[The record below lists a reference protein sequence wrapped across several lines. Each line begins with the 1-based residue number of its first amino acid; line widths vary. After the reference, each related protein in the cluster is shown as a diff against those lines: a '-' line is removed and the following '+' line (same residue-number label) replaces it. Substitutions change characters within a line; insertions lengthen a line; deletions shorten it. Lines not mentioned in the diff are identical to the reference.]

1 MAIHPHILIVEDD
14 DIDAEALIRAF
25 KAHKVSN
32 PITRVADGVEALA
45 VLRGGKDKPPLSQ
58 PHLILLDLNLPR
70 MNGLEF
76 LSAVRQD
83 EKLKQS
89 IVFVLTTS
97 NFEGDKT
104 SAYTHNVAGYVLKD
118 TDDHGFSDVIKL
130 LDQYQSLVEY
140 PQAL

>member
-1 MAIHPHILIVEDD
+1 MAVYPHILIIEDD
-14 DIDAEALIRAF
+14 DIDAEALLRAF
-25 KAHKVSN
+25 KSYKLPN

-45 VLRGGKDKPPLSQ
+45 VLRGSQGKPPLPE

-104 SAYTHNVAGYVLKD
+104 SAYTYNVAGYVLKD

-130 LDQYQSLVEY
+130 LDQYQSIVEY
-140 PQAL
+140 PQQL